1 MFRSPLRVNQRLS
14 EESCDSVLEKAL
26 RGVLALNG
34 EDGFP
39 YALPINFYYDKTAK
53 KIYFHC
59 GKVGYKLDCINA
71 NKKASFTAQDQGER
85 RDGEWWL
92 TFQSVIAFGE
102 VEPVTDKAVVERI
115 SRKLSDKFTSD
126 KAYVDKEVEKYLD
139 STVLLVFS
147 IMHMTGK
154 TVREK

>member
-1 MFRSPLRVNQRLS
+1 MPLRVNQRLS
-14 EESCDSVLEKAL
+14 QEDCDRVLEKAL

-53 KIYFHC
+53 KIFFHS
-59 GKVGYKLDCINA
+59 GKVGYKLECLRSSN
-71 NKKASFTAQDQGER
+71 KASFTAEDLGER

-102 VEPVTDKAVVERI
+102 VEIVTDKKIVEEV

-139 STVLLVFS
+139 ATVLLAFS
-147 IMHMTGK
+147 ILHMTGK
-154 TVREK
+154 SVREK